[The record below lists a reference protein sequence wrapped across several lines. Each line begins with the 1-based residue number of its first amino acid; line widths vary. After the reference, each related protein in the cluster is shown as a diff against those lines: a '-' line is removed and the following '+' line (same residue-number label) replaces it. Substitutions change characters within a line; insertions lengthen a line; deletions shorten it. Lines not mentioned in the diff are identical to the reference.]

1 MKTAIILA
9 ALLIAVSSSFAYAV
23 QCKNFGKTW
32 RLVDGKRCWADRHYS
47 KSVLHWGSAQP
58 TVRIMLRRPKRAAS
72 RPIEHRLPDKEVTST
87 APEPESIPKNAIVAS
102 DLGSAL
108 ERAEELHQVDVQEFR
123 PVRTV
128 LASPIPSPPLDII
141 PFPQPRPRIE
151 PPPPLIQPQWAL
163 LLAMLLIGNAA
174 SEGRD
179 D

>member
-1 MKTAIILA
+1 MKTTTILSALLLA
-9 ALLIAVSSSFAYAV
+9 ASSSVAYAV
-23 QCKNFGKTW
+23 QCKSYGKTW

-58 TVRIMLRRPKRAAS
+58 TVRIVLRRPKRVAS
-72 RPIEHRLPDKEVTST
+72 RSIECRLPDKELTST
-87 APEPESIPKNAIVAS
+87 APEPERIPKNAIMAF

-108 ERAEELHQVDVQEFR
+108 EARAKELRQEFR
-123 PVRTV
+123 PVRTMM
-128 LASPIPSPPLDII
+128 ASSISPQPFDII

-151 PPPPLIQPQWAL
+151 PPPVPSPLTHPRWAL
-163 LLAMLLIGNAA
+163 LLALMLIGNAA